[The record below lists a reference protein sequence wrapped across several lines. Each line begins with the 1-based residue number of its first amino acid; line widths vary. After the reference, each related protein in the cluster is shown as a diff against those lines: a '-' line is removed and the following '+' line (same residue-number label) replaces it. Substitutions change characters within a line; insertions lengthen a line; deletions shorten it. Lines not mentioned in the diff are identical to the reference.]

1 MMSEFPYENSRGIYE
16 IKLKGHLNES
26 WAEWLD
32 GLSMTYGDDG
42 TTILTGKIVDQ
53 AALHGILKKI
63 NDLGIPLISVNRLDS
78 NQVNRVG

>member
-1 MMSEFPYENSRGIYE
+1 MSEFPYEYSRGTYE

-32 GLSMTYGDDG
+32 GLNMTYGDDG
-42 TTILTGKIVDQ
+42 TTTLTGEIVDQ

-78 NQVNRVG
+78 NQAKRVV

>member
-1 MMSEFPYENSRGIYE
+1 MSEFPYENSRGIYE